1 MFGWI
6 VGAMIRRSVRRMNAG
21 DVGPMLG
28 SYSSNAVLVFPGD
41 HSWGGE
47 YRGKDRIGEF
57 LRRCVSAG
65 LKFEIEDIVVSGW
78 PWSAKVCIRLT
89 DSVVAPDG
97 TVIYSNRA
105 VIFAKSAWGKIYFQE
120 DYEDT
125 QKVVGLDEY
134 EAAHGLAAAY
144 STGEGPR
151 T

>member
-6 VGAMIRRSVRRMNAG
+6 VGLMIRRGVRHLNAG
-21 DVGPMLG
+21 YVGPMLS
-28 SYSSNAVLVFPGD
+28 SYSRNAVLVFPGD

-47 YRGKDRIGEF
+47 YHGKDRIEEF

-65 LKFEIEDIVVSGW
+65 LKFEIEDIVVGGW
-78 PWSAKVCIRLT
+78 PWSANVCIRLT
-89 DSVVAPDG
+89 DSAAAPDG

-105 VIFAKSAWGKIYFQE
+105 LIFAKIAWGKIKFQE

-134 EAAHGLAAAY
+134 LATHESAVA
-144 STGEGPR
+144 
-151 T
+151 